1 MQLSPH
7 FSLAELTVTHSGLPN
22 VCPDNYIPRL
32 ITGAEML
39 EKVRALVG
47 GPVLIDSGY
56 RAPAVNQAV
65 GGVPNSAHK
74 FAFAA
79 DIRTRNHSP
88 LEICQLIAN
97 STLAF
102 DQLIHEFTWTHLAW
116 GPSPGRRSILTAY
129 ETHGRTSYRAG
140 L

>member
-22 VCPDNYIPRL
+22 VCPDNYISRL

-39 EKVRALVG
+39 EQVRTMLDE
-47 GPVLIDSGY
+47 PILIDSGY
-56 RAPAVNQAV
+56 RAPAVNRAV
-65 GGVPNSAHK
+65 GGVPNSAHL

-79 DIRTRNHSP
+79 DIRTRTYSP
-88 LEICQLIAN
+88 LEICKIIAK
-97 STLAF
+97 SPLVF
-102 DQLIHEFTWTHLAW
+102 DQLIHEFTWVHIAW
-116 GPSPGRRSILTAY
+116 GPTPGRRSILTAY
-129 ETHGRTSYRAG
+129 EQDGRTSYRTG